1 MVLLVLDEHTVRPI
15 RQLGGCG
22 AAVGHVW
29 RVGAYVFVRL
39 HRGRCTACDPM

>member
-15 RQLGGCG
+15 RQLGACG

-29 RVGAYVFVRL
+29 RAGTHVPRAAASGAV
-39 HRGRCTACDPM
+39 HGP